1 MALASRLRKP
11 CGGPM
16 KAVVLAVVL
25 LALAGLAS
33 VLLPD
38 PADLRVE
45 PQVTQTASRSS

>member
-1 MALASRLRKP
+1 MALASRLREP
-11 CGGPM
+11 RGGPM
-16 KAVVLAVVL
+16 KPVLLAVAL